1 MTLQESFNIWSA
13 APRNMALA
21 NKSRTA
27 VNTVLM
33 KHYADTDLSAIDEDF
48 ARNIFATSDAAQELK
63 TKAASILVY
72 LLQWGGDHG
81 HCERPMFD
89 RTVAC
94 EVIPPEL
101 ICQLDP
107 ATLKVVKTWR
117 NAFRIL
123 EEIGVGNIARAI
135 ERCGMAGGFY
145 WTYARDLAT
154 FRERLEQKKRHNL
167 AVKQEAVKKMCA
179 ARAAARGTASP
190 DESPLPDFDS
200 AQGTPAPEPQPAEVI
215 TDVPEPEAPAPEP
228 ETPEAPAP
236 EEQRPSV
243 AQQALA
249 VFTDQ
254 ELFDE
259 LDRRGW
265 HGCFSKTEV
274 ITIGN

>member
-1 MTLQESFNIWSA
+1 MTLQESFDIWSA
-13 APRNMALA
+13 APRNIALA

-48 ARNIFATSDAAQELK
+48 ARNIFDTSDAAQELK

-72 LLQWGGDHG
+72 LLQWGGDNG

-123 EEIGVGNIARAI
+123 DEIGVGNIARAI

-167 AVKQEAVKKMCA
+167 AVKQEVVKKMCA
-179 ARAAARGTASP
+179 ARAAKGPVP
-190 DESPLPDFDS
+190 DQPDIKPEPKPAEVVTDIPDPAPS
-200 AQGTPAPEPQPAEVI
+200 LIPAPEAS
-215 TDVPEPEAPAPEP
+215 
-228 ETPEAPAP
+228 EAPAP

-274 ITIGN
+274 ITIGH

>member
-1 MTLQESFNIWSA
+1 
-13 APRNMALA
+13 MALA

-48 ARNIFATSDAAQELK
+48 ARNIFDTSDAAQELK

-72 LLQWGGDHG
+72 LLQWGGDNG

-123 EEIGVGNIARAI
+123 DEIGVGNIARAI

-167 AVKQEAVKKMCA
+167 AVKQEVVKKMCA
-179 ARAAARGTASP
+179 ARAAKGPVP
-190 DESPLPDFDS
+190 DQPDIKPEPKPAEVVTDIPDPAPS
-200 AQGTPAPEPQPAEVI
+200 LIPAPEAS
-215 TDVPEPEAPAPEP
+215 
-228 ETPEAPAP
+228 EAPAP

-274 ITIGN
+274 ITIGH